1 MERNYLND
9 PYYIKLIEEINILKS
24 KKEQLKAI
32 YNNLIARDKLM
43 ANEIESMY
51 NEMEFLEFKNDELL
65 KVQTDKL
72 RKKALIIA
80 ILVAISISS
89 LSFFTAF
96 EIEDIEMNGI
106 IKTSLALVCVFGA
119 LPIPLTLGMWLQSK
133 LENEYVT
140 EKEQE
145 IKKTKEFVE
154 ILSRIEQLK
163 QEIEKKEL
171 QADKISIRLSS
182 IDERIN
188 MMALNIRMR
197 EIELQNP
204 HLKKHE
210 IDKPKTKAL
219 VMEKF

>member
-1 MERNYLND
+1 MEREYLND
-9 PYYIKLIEEINILKS
+9 PYYIRLIEEINILKS

-32 YNNLIARDKLM
+32 YNNLIARDKLI
-43 ANEIESMY
+43 ADEIKSMY
-51 NEMEFLEFKNDELL
+51 NEMEFIESKNDELL
-65 KVQTDKL
+65 EEQTDKL

-80 ILVAISISS
+80 VLIAISISS
-89 LSFFTAF
+89 LSFFTAS
-96 EIEDIEMNGI
+96 EIEDIEMNEI

-119 LPIPLTLGMWLQSK
+119 LPIPLTLAMWLQSK
-133 LENEYVT
+133 LENKYVT

-145 IKKTKEFVE
+145 IKKTKEYAE
-154 ILSRIEQLK
+154 TLSRIEQLK

-188 MMALNIRMR
+188 IMALNIRMK

-204 HLKKHE
+204 HLKRHE
-210 IDKPKTKAL
+210 IDKPKIKAL
-219 VMEKF
+219 VMK